1 MEINPLVMFVIMILL
16 IFTGQPM
23 GLVLGFAGL
32 IFGVLSFGP
41 NFIGILASR
50 IFDVQTNY
58 ILVCL
63 PLFILMGNMMEQSGT
78 TEKLYETMHI
88 LLGGIRGGLAY
99 ASVII
104 GTIFAAA
111 TGVIGASVTT
121 MDLIAI
127 PAMLKRGYD
136 TKLTLG
142 VLMAS
147 GTLGMLIPPSV
158 MLVMYASWAQISVG
172 RLYMACYFPGF
183 LIGALYAVYVFVKCK
198 ISPNAG
204 PPLAKAERDAYSGST
219 KFKMFITSVVPPIAL
234 ILIVMGSILT
244 GIATPTESAG
254 LGALGAIIIA
264 AAFKKLNFKSFKE
277 AIFRTGSATA
287 MVMLIAAG
295 SYIFVSCFLRMGGA
309 QAVAN
314 VFHALALG
322 KWGTLTI
329 IMLILLV
336 LGMFLDWFGILV
348 ILTPVFMPIIKE
360 LGFDPIWFGVMVCV
374 NLQMSFLTP
383 PFGYALF
390 YTKGVVPLVAPGV
403 TTKDIFISILPFCG
417 MIAISLV
424 IIAIFPQISL
434 WLPSVIYG

>member
-1 MEINPLVMFVIMILL
+1 MEINPLLMFFIMILL
-16 IFTGQPM
+16 IFTGLPM
-23 GLVLGFAGL
+23 GLVMAFTGL
-32 IFGVLSFGP
+32 VFGVLAFGP
-41 NFIGILASR
+41 NFTGILASR
-50 IFDVQTNY
+50 VFDIQTNY

-63 PLFILMGNMMEQSGT
+63 PLFILMGNMMERSGT

-88 LLGGIRGGLAY
+88 LFGGIRGGLAY

-104 GTIFAAA
+104 GTVFAAA

-127 PAMLKRGYD
+127 PSMLKRGYD

-158 MLVMYASWAQISVG
+158 MLVMFASWAQLSVG

-183 LIGALYAVYVFVKCK
+183 LIGALYAVYIFVRCK
-198 ISPNAG
+198 INPNAG
-204 PPLAKAERDAYSGST
+204 PPMGKEERDVFSGGT
-219 KFKMFITSVVPPIAL
+219 KFKMFITSVVPPVAL

-264 AAFKKLNFKSFKE
+264 AAYKKLDFKAFKE
-277 AIFRTGSATA
+277 AIFRTGSASA

-309 QAVAN
+309 HAVADL
-314 VFHALALG
+314 FYTLSLG
-322 KWGTLTI
+322 KWGTLVV

-348 ILTPVFMPIIKE
+348 ILTPVFMPIVKE
-360 LGFDPIWFGVMVCV
+360 LGFDPIWFGALVCV

-403 TTKDIFISILPFCG
+403 TTGQIFLSIIPFCV
-417 MIAISLV
+417 MVAISLV
-424 IIAIFPQISL
+424 VLMVFPQIAL
-434 WLPSVIYG
+434 WLPSVVY